1 MHILSANCQVFNIYF
16 HLFFYA
22 PHMVEFVFD
31 IYHIRLC
38 EKNFKN
44 NENIVYII
52 TSYQY
57 NIKIKT

>member
-1 MHILSANCQVFNIYF
+1 
-16 HLFFYA
+16 
-22 PHMVEFVFD
+22 MVEPVLD
-31 IYHIRLC
+31 IHHMRLC
-38 EKNFKN
+38 EKKFKN

>member
-1 MHILSANCQVFNIYF
+1 
-16 HLFFYA
+16 
-22 PHMVEFVFD
+22 MVEFVFN
-31 IYHIRLC
+31 IYHIRLR